1 MIAPD
6 LKQNI
11 FVMIYSI
18 IVHNFFAIVFS
29 CGILVGILLSII
41 KPTRKSVLFLLGNSI
56 LLFAF
61 EYNKHIR
68 ESLRDQTIGSLITLK
83 RYYKLEWFINVF
95 TIKILPV
102 LLYITGLTLVV
113 ISVYLYLIK
122 KNSHK
127 K

>member
-1 MIAPD
+1 MY
-6 LKQNI
+6 
-11 FVMIYSI
+11 FI
-18 IVHNFFAIVFS
+18 IIHNFFAILFS
-29 CGILVGILLSII
+29 CGILVGIVLSII
-41 KPTRKSVLFLLGNSI
+41 HPTRKSVFLLLGNCI

-83 RYYKLEWFINVF
+83 RYYKLEWFINLF

-102 LLYITGLTLVV
+102 LLYVIGLTLVA
-113 ISVYLYLIK
+113 ISVYLYFVK